1 MKLLLDEN
9 LSPLQAVELRN
20 EGYDAVA
27 VVECGLSGVTDEE
40 VLRFAV
46 DNGRAIMTLDADF
59 ANVMRFPPEQ
69 TCGVVRL
76 KVHPATEDRIRQA
89 IRRALLY
96 LQHIDIAGR
105 LAVVDDD
112 KIRIRR

>member
-9 LSPLQAVELRN
+9 LSALHAVELRT

-27 VVECGLSGVTDEE
+27 VVECGLAGATDEE

-59 ANVMRFPPEQ
+59 ANVMRFPPGQ

-76 KVHPATEDRIRQA
+76 KVHPATEDKIRQA
-89 IRRALLY
+89 IRRALLF
-96 LQHIDIAGR
+96 LKNIDITGR

-112 KIRIRR
+112 RVRIRR

>member
-9 LSPLQAVELRN
+9 LSPLHSVELRT
-20 EGYDAVA
+20 EGFDAVA
-27 VVECGLSGVTDEE
+27 VAECGLSGATDEQ

-59 ANVMRFPPEQ
+59 ANVMRFPPER

-76 KVHPATEDRIRQA
+76 KVHPATEDKIRQI
-89 IRRALLY
+89 IRRGLLF
-96 LQHIDIAGR
+96 LQNIDIAGR